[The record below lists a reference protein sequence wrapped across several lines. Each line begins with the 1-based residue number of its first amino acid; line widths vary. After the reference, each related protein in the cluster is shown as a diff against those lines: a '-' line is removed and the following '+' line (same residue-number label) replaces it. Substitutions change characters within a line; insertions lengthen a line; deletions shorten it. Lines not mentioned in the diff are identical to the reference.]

1 MRKWLKCTT
10 KKLKLGR
17 VIYNT
22 TQLNGNANRTTCC
35 IFNVGLNYTSFDTL
49 CDLIRTLFKWVWI
62 LASPQMKHSVVRISR
77 ELFSRY
83 SIYRPL
89 QFSGKV
95 EKLTFSC
102 KFFFRIPLIESYL
115 KLVHLWLGYH
125 APVLGGHFGI
135 ARSVR
140 LSVRP
145 SVCPMAQLPRLNNII
160 NVRYL
165 QLSHRRPP
173 LMCGLRIRPRTDVD
187 PPRFLP
193 PSNCHRRGAYRLC
206 VWVKSESNGSVAA
219 WATTVAESHTH
230 THTHGETEWRVQASG
245 PPMNALYHDCCC
257 CCCCRLDCDVVT
269 SLRSR
274 RVKPLRVWCST
285 PRDNVIS
292 RYLYDY
298 YVHTSVHVKTCVSSR
313 SRLLESSVIAS
324 FHHDGLN
331 GLGRDRIF

>member
-1 MRKWLKCTT
+1 
-10 KKLKLGR
+10 
-17 VIYNT
+17 
-22 TQLNGNANRTTCC
+22 
-35 IFNVGLNYTSFDTL
+35 
-49 CDLIRTLFKWVWI
+49 
-62 LASPQMKHSVVRISR
+62 
-77 ELFSRY
+77 
-83 SIYRPL
+83 
-89 QFSGKV
+89 
-95 EKLTFSC
+95 
-102 KFFFRIPLIESYL
+102 
-115 KLVHLWLGYH
+115 LVHLWLGYH

-145 SVCPMAQLPRLNNII
+145 SVCPMAQLPRLNKII

-206 VWVKSESNGSVAA
+206 VCEWKVK
-219 WATTVAESHTH
+219 ATDPWLPGPRRSPSHTLTH
-230 THTHGETEWRVQASG
+230 THMERQNDACRPLDRRWMRYI
-245 PPMNALYHDCCC
+245 YHDCCC